1 MWVEVKERVRRV
13 GPHEFEPAGWQSSLC
28 GFVREQAGAWLTR
41 GEDKDDMRE
50 RSPRLVRAILRRL
63 QHATVRSGWAV
74 TMWLA
79 PGEKA
84 PHHLAGP
91 LCVRAGTG
99 GFNGLLCA
107 ACALVGASICS
118 WPRRARAPPASWSI
132 WCGPVARSTST
143 CGSHHLSEPS
153 F

>member
-74 TMWLA
+74 TMWAGARGKSSSSFGWSSVCQGGDRGLQR
-79 PGEKA
+79 PPLRCMRVSWGE
-84 PHHLAGP
+84 HLLVAS
-91 LCVRAGTG
+91 
-99 GFNGLLCA
+99 
-107 ACALVGASICS
+107 ACASSACIVEHLV
-118 WPRRARAPPASWSI
+118 WP
-132 WCGPVARSTST
+132 
-143 CGSHHLSEPS
+143 CGSIH
-153 F
+153 